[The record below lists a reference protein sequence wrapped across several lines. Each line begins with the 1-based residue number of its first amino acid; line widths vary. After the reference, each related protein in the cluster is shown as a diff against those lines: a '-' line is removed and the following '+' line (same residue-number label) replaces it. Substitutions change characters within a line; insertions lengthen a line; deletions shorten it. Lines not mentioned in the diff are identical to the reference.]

1 MLYCQ
6 GLILLFDKGRRVDLR
21 KTRRTTLL
29 QVPATPEPEAK
40 PPLDKEQIIEA
51 ALALLDKI
59 GLDGL
64 TMRNLAEA
72 LGIKAGSLY
81 WHVRNKE
88 ELLDLLADAVC
99 AGMQEPDRNLPWRKR
114 LEALAHEYRRA
125 LLAHR
130 DAAQILA
137 GTVPSGGNRLRLME
151 NLFSILLAAGFMYQ
165 DAAYAGFLMNDYVT
179 EFVLEESRFTATAQ
193 ATTEEARQAYA
204 NFERFFN
211 NLPAEL
217 YPSITKLSQYLTTNL
232 DMDERF
238 SFGIQ
243 VVLDGLEKRLS

>member
-1 MLYCQ
+1 M
-6 GLILLFDKGRRVDLR
+6 R
-21 KTRRTTLL
+21 KTRRNPIP
-29 QVPATPEPEAK
+29 QIPATPESEAK
-40 PPLDKEQIIEA
+40 PPLDRAQIVEA
-51 ALALLDKI
+51 ALTLLDKA

-64 TMRNLAEA
+64 NMRNLAEA

-99 AGMQEPDRNLPWRKR
+99 GGIHEPDKTLPWRKR
-114 LEALAHEYRRA
+114 LETLAHEYRRA

-137 GTVPSGGNRLRLME
+137 GTVPTGGNRLRLME
-151 NLFSILLAAGFMYQ
+151 SLFSVVLAAGFIHQ

-179 EFVLEESRFTATAQ
+179 EFVLEEGRFASAAQ
-193 ATTEEARQAYA
+193 STSEEAQQA
-204 NFERFFN
+204 FQEFQKFFTS
-211 NLPAEL
+211 LPAEI
-217 YPSITKLSQYLTTNL
+217 YPSIAKLSQHLTTNL

-238 SFGIQ
+238 RFGIE
-243 VVLDGLEKRLS
+243 VMLDGLEKRLH